1 MDELEKLMAE
11 LGISEEQA
19 QKILG
24 VSKKLVEAETEKGKG
39 YYREKDKETL
49 SVKQALK
56 EKEEAL
62 SKLQEAG
69 KSSETTLESL
79 KGEIEALKQERDA
92 ERQAREAESAKAT
105 REAVRAELL
114 NKLGSRVK
122 MANHVISGILAEH
135 EAQRSEEGYTIG
147 GKPISSFVDEFV
159 KQNEADLVI
168 DQKSG
173 SGGDRG
179 NHSSNDWTKMSL
191 AELKQNKIIE

>member
-11 LGISEEQA
+11 LGVSAEQA
-19 QKILG
+19 QKIIE
-24 VSKKLVEAETEKGKG
+24 VSRKLVEAETEKGKG
-39 YYREKDKETL
+39 YYREKDKEAL
-49 SVKQALK
+49 AVKQALK
-56 EKEEAL
+56 EKEAEL
-62 SKLQEAG
+62 KKLLDAG
-69 KSSETTLESL
+69 KSSETTLDTL

-135 EAQRSEEGYTIG
+135 EAQRSEDGYTIG
-147 GKPISSFVDEFV
+147 GKPLTAFVDEFV

-168 DQKSG
+168 DQKGG
-173 SGGDRG
+173 SGDLPKQTG
-179 NHSSNDWTKMSL
+179 TKRL
-191 AELKQNKIIE
+191 AEKSLDEILKGA